1 MKNISIVI
9 NIVLAALLGFAFYQ
23 IHSLKKK
30 VNGEVEEVVSTNDTA
45 KKVTPTISV
54 LPSKLPEGKIAYIN
68 VDTLDLK
75 YDYFK
80 DFSKSFAA
88 RKGAIESQMESQ
100 AAVLEKEYGE
110 LQQAAQAGIRS
121 QADLE
126 KDQQKLIA
134 KKQSLD
140 AQQGRLQS
148 LASEMADKQL
158 EVRKDLA
165 AYLAKFNAGRYDYI
179 LPYSGALTQTLY
191 VNPSLDITSQV
202 IAGLNA
208 EYNAKKKK

>member
-1 MKNISIVI
+1 
-9 NIVLAALLGFAFYQ
+9 
-23 IHSLKKK
+23 
-30 VNGEVEEVVSTNDTA
+30 
-45 KKVTPTISV
+45 
-54 LPSKLPEGKIAYIN
+54 
-68 VDTLDLK
+68 
-75 YDYFK
+75 
-80 DFSKSFAA
+80 
-88 RKGAIESQMESQ
+88 
-100 AAVLEKEYGE
+100 
-110 LQQAAQAGIRS
+110 
-121 QADLE
+121 LE

>member
-1 MKNISIVI
+1 MKNISIII
-9 NIVLAALLGFAFYQ
+9 NIVLAALLGLAFYQ
-23 IHSLKKK
+23 ISSLKKQI
-30 VNGEVEEVVSTNDTA
+30 NGGVEAVVKDGDST
-45 KKVTPTISV
+45 KTIV
-54 LPSKLPEGKIAYIN
+54 QPINTLLSKLPEGKIAYIN
-68 VDTLDLK
+68 VDTLDIK

-80 DFSKSFAA
+80 DFSKSFAS
-88 RKGAIESQMESQ
+88 RKDAIESQIESQ
-100 AAVLEKEYGE
+100 AAQLEKEYVE

-121 QADLE
+121 QAELE

-134 KKQSLD
+134 KKQTLD
-140 AQQGRLQS
+140 AQQGRLQA

-165 AYLAKFNAGRYDYI
+165 AYLSKFNAGKYDYI

-191 VNPSLDITSQV
+191 VNPSLDITNQV